1 MKNTLVTP
9 NVTLSK
15 TEPEYLKYYQHLTAP
30 IQLTPPHQLKQGLS
44 SNAKPFFF
52 A

>member
-9 NVTLSK
+9 TVTLSK
-15 TEPEYLKYYQHLTAP
+15 VEPEYLKYYQHLTTP
-30 IQLTPPHQLKQGLS
+30 IQLTPPQFIEGLS
-44 SNAKPFFF
+44 SNAKPFLF